1 MTDELEKPTEEPTAD
16 EPLKDAATSD
26 NQAPEVRAE
35 SGTEVTNPKR
45 KPPVKILVGVL
56 CAVVLGLI
64 VILPSILANVL
75 LGSKNYSAALQ
86 IAESVPW
93 VSGREEIISEC
104 HYGLFS
110 DYLVKNG
117 DYSTGGIPEWKVVG
131 YDNGDIVC
139 TADVNTSESLYA
151 SSQVSLVLTIHRGE
165 STADLTGSSKVRV
178 LNQTIEENASGRLNL
193 SSYNYG
199 DEAAW
204 DNYSNTGTAAG
215 TMLQKN
221 GGMLEKIIRN
231 GLQGALAESGTGA
244 TLADLGFKNL
254 SD

>member
-16 EPLKDAATSD
+16 EPLKDAAASD

-35 SGTEVTNPKR
+35 SGTEVANPKR

-56 CAVVLGLI
+56 CAAVLGLI
-64 VILPSILANVL
+64 VVLPSILTNVL

-86 IAESVPW
+86 IAKSVPW

-117 DYSTGGIPEWKVVG
+117 GYSTGGSPEWKVVS

-139 TADVNTSESLYA
+139 TVDGNKVISLNA
-151 SSQVSLVLTIHRGE
+151 SVQVSLVLTIHRGE
-165 STADLTGSSKVRV
+165 PTADFTGSSKIRV

-204 DNYSNTGTAAG
+204 DNYSNTGTTAG
-215 TMLQKN
+215 TILKKN
-221 GGMLEKIIRN
+221 GRMLEKIIRN
-231 GLQGALAESGTGA
+231 GLQGALTESGTGA
-244 TLADLGFKNL
+244 TLADLGFKKL
-254 SD
+254 PD

>member
-16 EPLKDAATSD
+16 EPSKNTAAPDDQT
-26 NQAPEVRAE
+26 PEVRAKSSAE
-35 SGTEVTNPKR
+35 AASPKG
-45 KPPVKILVGVL
+45 KPPVKILAGVL
-56 CAVVLGLI
+56 CAVVLGLVI
-64 VILPSILANVL
+64 VLPSILTNVL
-75 LGSKNYSAALQ
+75 ISSGNYSSALQ
-86 IAESVPW
+86 IAESIPW
-93 VSGREEIISEC
+93 VTGRKEKMSEC
-104 HYGLFS
+104 HYGLFL
-110 DYLVKNG
+110 DYLVENG
-117 DYSTGGIPEWKVVG
+117 GYSTGSEPEWKVVG
-131 YDNGDIVC
+131 YEGGDIVC
-139 TADVNTSESLYA
+139 TVDVNSSESLYA

-178 LNQTIEENASGRLNL
+178 LYQTIEENASGRLNL

-215 TMLQKN
+215 TMLKKN

-231 GLQGALAESGTGA
+231 GLQGALTESGTGA
-244 TLADLGFKNL
+244 TLADLGFENL